1 MSTRAQIQ
9 QLEAE
14 FADAMTRMYTVG
26 NGLARLRSQLEREEG
41 YGMPDAARPAPVPSP
56 VARPAG
62 PPAAP
67 TGPAGP
73 VQGQPAPAA
82 SPRPVAPVAPSLT
95 KQAPVLQSQMA
106 RPQPAAGQAPAVPPP
121 GTMGPWQPPT
131 PTVPWYRR
139 EGAVTR
145 VLAIAGA
152 VITMAGVAMF
162 LVLAAQRGWFGP
174 EARVAA
180 GALLAVVLIGLGVRS
195 GRADLRERDAAEG
208 TPDTAGATPAAV
220 EGAPAAVGGTP
231 AAVRGAAASV
241 GAASV
246 ALVATGVATAYLVV
260 VAVTTGYG
268 WVPTAPG
275 LALAGVVA
283 LGGLHLARSWRSEL
297 LAVLVVLGAAVL
309 APVVAQGGGWVV
321 TGYLA
326 ILCLAGWWASG
337 DRTTP
342 VLTLARVLPLTVA
355 LLVSSVAGG
364 GTVDDV
370 GNLAIAGI
378 ALAATLLTSTLSVRR
393 DPGDLAASI
402 AVALL
407 AVGLFAAT
415 TTFDNPART
424 LSLATASAVLLLT
437 ATTLGRGP
445 VGPVASHLVVTT
457 GTSGTV
463 FAVLAVVAGAPTRF
477 ITTGLLLLAIVG
489 LAVAG
494 FTRSRV
500 NLVLAAGVTLL
511 GVVGWLQ
518 YPLTVAAS
526 VRTVRGDM
534 AAALLDSIVLGG
546 VIATGVW
553 AMGQQRGLS
562 RELRLAVRIIA
573 WVLGLGASAT
583 ALAAAGTLIGARL
596 GDPSLG
602 FTIGQAAA
610 TITWM
615 LGAAWLLLHGLE
627 RSPDADLTLRT
638 GLLLA
643 AVSVAKLFLYDLSS
657 LSGIVRSVAF
667 IAVGL
672 LLLAMG
678 SRYAKA
684 YERSRPPS

>member
-1 MSTRAQIQ
+1 LGATLSAKAQVWSLVARETVPMSTRAQIQ

-14 FADAMTRMYTVG
+14 FAEAMTRMYTVG

-41 YGMPDAARPAPVPSP
+41 YGIPDAARPAPVPPP

-62 PPAAP
+62 SPAAPAAPPLTAPPLTAPSLTAQAPAPQPPAMRQPPAATP
-67 TGPAGP
+67 APAAPPQGPW
-73 VQGQPAPAA
+73 QQPAPA
-82 SPRPVAPVAPSLT
+82 
-95 KQAPVLQSQMA
+95 
-106 RPQPAAGQAPAVPPP
+106 
-121 GTMGPWQPPT
+121 
-131 PTVPWYRR
+131 VPWYRR

-180 GALLAVVLIGLGVRS
+180 GALLAAVLIGLGVRS
-195 GRADLRERDAAEG
+195 GRADLRERAAAAG
-208 TPDTAGATPAAV
+208 APDTTAATPAGV
-220 EGAPAAVGGTP
+220 EGAPAAVG
-231 AAVRGAAASV
+231 AAP
-241 GAASV
+241 V

-260 VAVTTGYG
+260 VAMTTGYG

-275 LALAGVVA
+275 LALAGAVA
-283 LGGLHLARSWRSEL
+283 LAGLHLARSWRSEL

-337 DRTTP
+337 DRTTQ
-342 VLTLARVLPLTVA
+342 VLTLARVLPLTLA
-355 LLVSSVAGG
+355 LLVSSVSGG
-364 GTVDDV
+364 GTADDV
-370 GNLAIAGI
+370 GNLAIAGL
-378 ALAATLLTSTLSVRR
+378 ALGATLLTSTLSVRR
-393 DPGDLAASI
+393 DRGDVAASI

-407 AVGLFAAT
+407 SVGLFAAT

-424 LSLATASAVLLLT
+424 LALATASAALLLT

-445 VGPVASHLVVTT
+445 VGPVAGHLVVTT
-457 GTSGTV
+457 GAAGTV

-494 FTRSRV
+494 ITRSRV
-500 NLVLAAGVTLL
+500 NLALAAGVTLL

-526 VRTVRGDM
+526 ARTLRGDM
-534 AAALLDSIVLGG
+534 AAALLDSIVLAG
-546 VIATGVW
+546 VLAMVVW
-553 AMGQQRGLS
+553 AMGQQRGLG
-562 RELRLAVRIIA
+562 RELRVMVRIA
-573 WVLGLGASAT
+573 VWVLGLAASAT
-583 ALAAAGTLIGARL
+583 ALAAAGTLVGARL
-596 GDPSLG
+596 GDPTLG
-602 FTIGQAAA
+602 FTIGQAVA

>member
-1 MSTRAQIQ
+1 MSTRAQVQ

-14 FADAMTRMYTVG
+14 FAEAMTRMYTVG

-41 YGMPDAARPAPVPSP
+41 YGIPDAARPAPVPPP

-62 PPAAP
+62 SPAAPAAPSLTAPPLTAPSLTAQAPAPQPPAMRQPPAATP
-67 TGPAGP
+67 APAAPPQGPW
-73 VQGQPAPAA
+73 QQPAPA
-82 SPRPVAPVAPSLT
+82 
-95 KQAPVLQSQMA
+95 
-106 RPQPAAGQAPAVPPP
+106 
-121 GTMGPWQPPT
+121 
-131 PTVPWYRR
+131 VPWYRR

-195 GRADLRERDAAEG
+195 GRADLRGRD
-208 TPDTAGATPAAV
+208 PA
-220 EGAPAAVGGTP
+220 EGAPAAVG
-231 AAVRGAAASV
+231 AAP
-241 GAASV
+241 V

-275 LALAGVVA
+275 LALAGAVA
-283 LGGLHLARSWRSEL
+283 LAGLHLARTWASEL

-342 VLTLARVLPLTVA
+342 VLTLARVLPLTLA
-355 LLVSSVAGG
+355 LLVSSVSGG
-364 GTVDDV
+364 GTADDV
-370 GNLAIAGI
+370 GNLAIAGL
-378 ALAATLLTSTLSVRR
+378 ALGATLLTATLSVRR
-393 DPGDLAASI
+393 DRSDVTASI

-407 AVGLFAAT
+407 AVGLFAAS
-415 TTFDNPART
+415 TTFDNPTRT
-424 LSLATASAVLLLT
+424 LCLATASAALLLT

-445 VGPVASHLVVTT
+445 VGPVAGHLVVTT
-457 GTSGTV
+457 GAAGTV

-494 FTRSRV
+494 ITRSRV
-500 NLVLAAGVTLL
+500 NLALAAGVTLL

-526 VRTVRGDM
+526 ARTLRGDM
-534 AAALLDSIVLGG
+534 AAALLDSIVLAG
-546 VIATGVW
+546 VLAMVVW
-553 AMGQQRGLS
+553 AMGQQRGLG
-562 RELRLAVRIIA
+562 RELRVMVRIA
-573 WVLGLGASAT
+573 VWVLGLAASAT
-583 ALAAAGTLIGARL
+583 ALAAAGTLVGARL
-596 GDPSLG
+596 GDPTLG
-602 FTIGQAAA
+602 FTIGQAVA

-684 YERSRPPS
+684 YERSRPAS